1 MRILIWCLGWLL
13 LSTTALNAQNSK
25 LAQEYFNNGEY
36 EKSSVLYE
44 QLYQSNP
51 NTEYFFKQYV
61 ASLTA
66 LERYQDSEKVIRKEM
81 KRHPEQLQLYVML
94 GNLFEMQYRDE
105 DAREQYDK
113 AIKRMPADRVSII
126 KLAQAFTGLAK
137 YDQAIQT
144 YEKGGKL
151 IKNEQIFAYNLGD
164 LYRRKGDTA
173 KMINSYL
180 NSLAAN
186 PGRLTNLQTLFQRY
200 LAEED
205 FAELQTQ
212 LYARIQEERE
222 STHYA
227 EMLTWV
233 FIHKK
238 DYRGALRQVKALDK
252 RLRENGSRVFN
263 LANVAANDGD
273 FKTAIDGYDYIV
285 SEKGIVSSYYIDAKR
300 EALRCKRLQLVSGY
314 DYTEEQLRQLEA
326 EYEDFLSE
334 FGRSKITAPIMAELA
349 DLEALYLNDLNKAI
363 SILTEIVEMPGIAQ
377 TIQAKA
383 KLHLGDYYLI
393 QGERWEATLLYS
405 QVDKAFEDYILGH
418 EARFRNAKLSY
429 FFGDFDWAQ
438 AQFEVLKASTSKLIA
453 NDALELSIF
462 IMDNLGLDTTAASLQ
477 LYADAELLI
486 FQNRFDDAFEKL
498 DRLILDYPDHSLQD
512 DVYYAKA
519 KIYIRQREYFEAG
532 EMLHKIIEEYPDG
545 IRADNAIFEL
555 AGLYETHLNDLE
567 MAKSL
572 YESLFIDYS
581 DSTFAVEARKR
592 FRKLRGDD
600 I

>member
-1 MRILIWCLGWLL
+1 MRILIWCFGWLL
-13 LSTTALNAQNSK
+13 LSATALNAQNSK
-25 LAQEYFNNGEY
+25 LAQQYYNNGEY

-44 QLYQSNP
+44 QLYKSNP

-81 KRHPEQLQLYVML
+81 KRHPERLQLHVML
-94 GNLFEMQYRDE
+94 GNLFEMQYLDE
-105 DAREQYDK
+105 NATEQYNK
-113 AIKRMPADRVSII
+113 AIKKLPADRVSII

-151 IKNEQIFAYNLGD
+151 IKNEQTFAYNLGD
-164 LYRRKGDTA
+164 LYRRKGDTG

-205 FAELQTQ
+205 YVELQTQ
-212 LYARIQEERE
+212 LYTRIQEERE

-263 LANVAANDGD
+263 LASIAANDGD
-273 FKTAIDGYDYIV
+273 FTTAIDGYDYIV

-300 EALRCKRLQLVSGY
+300 EALRCKRLQLVSGFN
-314 DYTEEQLRQLEA
+314 YTEEQLRQLEA
-326 EYEDFLSE
+326 EYEEFLSE

-363 SILTEIVEMPGIAQ
+363 GILTEIVEMPGIAQ
-377 TIQAKA
+377 TIQARA
-383 KLHLGDYYLI
+383 KLNLGDYFLI
-393 QGERWEATLLYS
+393 QGERWESTLLYS

-498 DRLILDYPDHSLQD
+498 DRLILEYPDHSLQD

-519 KIYIRQREYFEAG
+519 NIYIRQREYFEAG
-532 EMLHKIIEEYPDG
+532 EMLHKIIEEYPDD
-545 IRADNAIFEL
+545 IRADNAIFKL
-555 AGLYETHLNDLE
+555 AGLYETHLNDME
-567 MAKSL
+567 EAKSL